1 MPLTY
6 PPAPPTL
13 SGDVESINRFL
24 QSPTLLT
31 RRLRTL
37 LENRFISDSLLTG
50 RYTLQGG
57 SVLFEQSE
65 SIYAD
70 RTVEQVAPGGE
81 YPLSGTTSGL
91 AAIASAAKWGQDALV
106 TDEAIKRLMLD
117 PVTRALLKLVNNLV
131 KKVDQVTLAAIAS
144 AVTQTTTAVAAWA
157 PGTASTNPLYDIGKA
172 IGVIRALNQG
182 YDPDILVVDD
192 LHYAQL
198 MNNATVL
205 SAMAREDK
213 SNPAYSGMLPGPLA
227 GLRVLVTPN
236 LPTAAT
242 AILLDSTVMGGMA
255 DEDLG
260 GPGYSGQ
267 VKGVEGKSIRNELN
281 DSWRLRARRVTVPVV
296 IEPASGY
303 VITAI

>member
-1 MPLTY
+1 MAITY
-6 PPAPPTL
+6 PPAPVTL
-13 SGDVESINRFL
+13 SGDVETINRFL

-50 RYTLQGG
+50 RYVLQGG
-57 SVLFEQSE
+57 AVLFEQSE

-70 RTVEQVAPGGE
+70 RAVEQVAPGGE
-81 YPLSGTTSGL
+81 YALSGVTSGL
-91 AAIASAAKWGQDALV
+91 AAVAAAAKWGQDALV

-117 PVTRALLKLVNNLV
+117 PVTRAILKLVNNLV
-131 KKVDQVTLAAIAS
+131 KKVDQVALAAIAS
-144 AVTQTTTAVAAWA
+144 AVTQTTTALYAWA
-157 PGTASTNPLYDIGKA
+157 PGTANTNPLYDIGKA

-182 YDPDILVVDD
+182 YDPDTLVVDD

-198 MNNATVL
+198 MNNVTVL
-205 SAMAREDK
+205 TAFAREDK
-213 SNPAYSGMLPGPLA
+213 SNPAYTGALPGPLA

-236 LPTAAT
+236 LPTAST
-242 AILLDSTVMGGMA
+242 AIILDSRVLGGMA
-255 DEDLG
+255 DENLG

-267 VKGVEGKSIRNELN
+267 VKGVEGKTIRGELN
-281 DSWRLRARRVTVPVV
+281 DVWRLRARRVTVPVV
-296 IEPASGY
+296 IEPNAAY

>member
-1 MPLTY
+1 MAITY

-57 SVLFEQSE
+57 AVLFEQSE

-70 RTVEQVAPGGE
+70 RAVEQVAPGGE
-81 YPLSGTTSGL
+81 YPLSGVTSGL
-91 AAIASAAKWGQDALV
+91 AAIAAAAKWGQDSLV

-117 PVTRALLKLVNNLV
+117 PVTRAILKLVNNLV
-131 KKVDQVTLAAIAS
+131 QKVDQVTLAAIAS
-144 AVTQTTTAVAAWA
+144 AVTQTAAATAAWA
-157 PGTASTNPLYDIGKA
+157 PGTASTNPLYDIAKGVA
-172 IGVIRALNQG
+172 VIRALNQG

-192 LHYAQL
+192 TAYAKL
-198 MNNATVL
+198 MNNTVVL
-205 SAMAREDK
+205 TAMAREDK
-213 SNPAYSGMLPGPLA
+213 SNPAYSGALPGPLA

-236 LPTAAT
+236 LPTAST
-242 AILLDSTVMGGMA
+242 AILVDSTVLGGMA
-255 DEDLG
+255 DESLG

-267 VKGVEGKSIRNELN
+267 VKGVEGKTIRNELN
-281 DSWRLRARRVTVPVV
+281 DGWRLRARRVTVPVV
-296 IEPASGY
+296 IEPGCGF
-303 VITAI
+303 VITGI

>member
-1 MPLTY
+1 MAITY

-57 SVLFEQSE
+57 AVLFEQSE

-70 RTVEQVAPGGE
+70 RAVEQVAPGGE
-81 YPLSGTTSGL
+81 YPLSGVSSG
-91 AAIASAAKWGQDALV
+91 AAAVAAAAKWGQDAIA

-117 PVTRALLKLVNNLV
+117 PVTRAILKLVNNLV
-131 KKVDQVTLAAIAS
+131 QKVDQVTLAAIAS
-144 AVTQTTTAVAAWA
+144 AVTQTAAATAAWA
-157 PGTASTNPLYDIGKA
+157 PGTASTNPLYDIAKGVA
-172 IGVIRALNQG
+172 VIRALNQG
-182 YDPDILVVDD
+182 YDPDIVVVDD
-192 LHYAQL
+192 TTYAKL
-198 MNNATVL
+198 MNNTVVL
-205 SAMAREDK
+205 TAMAREDK
-213 SNPAYSGMLPGPLA
+213 SNPAYSGALPGPLA

-236 LPTAAT
+236 LPTAST
-242 AILLDSTVMGGMA
+242 AILLDSTVLGGMA
-255 DEDLG
+255 DENLG
-260 GPGYSGQ
+260 GPGYTGQ
-267 VKGVEGKSIRNELN
+267 VKGVEGKTIRNELN

-296 IEPASGY
+296 IEPACGY
-303 VITAI
+303 VITGI

>member
-65 SIYAD
+65 SLYPD
-70 RTVEQVAPGGE
+70 RVVEQVAPGGE
-81 YPLSGTTSGL
+81 YPLSPIPSGL
-91 AAIASAAKWGQDALV
+91 AAVAAAAKWGQDAPV

-117 PVTRALLKLVNNLV
+117 PVNRAITKLVNNLV
-131 KKVDQVTLAAIAS
+131 KKVDTVTLAAIAS
-144 AVTQTTTAVAAWA
+144 AVTQTAAATAAWA
-157 PGTASTNPLYDIGKA
+157 PGTASTNPLYDIAKGVA
-172 IGVIRALNQG
+172 VIRALNQG
-182 YDPDILVVDD
+182 YDPDVVVVDD
-192 LHYAQL
+192 IHYAQL

-205 SAMAREDK
+205 SSLAREDK
-213 SNPAYSGMLPGPLA
+213 SNPVYTGALPGPLS
-227 GLRVLVTPN
+227 GLTVMVSPN
-236 LPTAAT
+236 LPTATT
-242 AILLDSTVMGGMA
+242 AIILDSTVMGGMA

-267 VKGVEGKSIRNELN
+267 VKGTQAKTIRNELN
-281 DSWRLRARRVTVPVV
+281 DSWRLRARRITVPVV
-296 IEPASGY
+296 IEPACGY
-303 VITAI
+303 VITGI